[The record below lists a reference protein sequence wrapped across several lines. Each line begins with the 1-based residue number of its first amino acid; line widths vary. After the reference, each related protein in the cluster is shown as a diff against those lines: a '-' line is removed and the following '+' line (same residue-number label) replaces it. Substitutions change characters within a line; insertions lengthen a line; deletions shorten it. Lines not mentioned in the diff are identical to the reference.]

1 MRFAHPLWLLGTA
14 LSVVVALMLIAGA
27 FLLVRAVRRFGD
39 EARVMALVTD
49 RPAGRR
55 ALKGVLL
62 VIAVALGFVA
72 LAQPQYGRGTRLV
85 PATNLDV
92 VVALDYSKSMY
103 ARDVTPSRTERAK
116 AEVARLI
123 SELPGARFGAVA
135 FAGEPV
141 SFPLTSDGGA
151 IAQFFRQLTPQDMPI
166 GGTAIARALEQS
178 LDLFRRDPLSARHK
192 RVLVLVTD
200 GEDLEGD
207 PVAIAGEASKERVTI
222 HVVQIGGRTP
232 EPIPDVSE
240 NGNVTG
246 WRKDSSGQPLTTS
259 LSAEGEEQ
267 LTKIA
272 QSTGGN
278 AIRSERG
285 STGISEIAASMK
297 KMMTEELSERVE
309 TVYADVYLYPTAL
322 AVLLLLIEAFVPEAR
337 KRRVSAGRVPS
348 KATALASA
356 ALSALV
362 LIAGCQN
369 GKPFQRHSPVVDEA
383 IQALR
388 DGGDPT
394 TSAELLETYLST
406 GKCEKGEMGA
416 PESVRTKPNASFDL
430 GLALFRIASRFGGK
444 FGDEQKAPT
453 PGQPDQSDKLG
464 EEIDCAL
471 RVVRVVANESS
482 TPVELRAHAEY
493 LSGNLEFL
501 RGQYQDA
508 VTAYDA
514 AIKLSPGSSTD
525 KDSVGSRAAW
535 NRAIALRRIEE
546 EEKKKKKPDSGTPPD
561 KHPDGGPEQ
570 DGGNKDQPKQS
581 PDAGAP
587 KDDKNQDKDKD
598 KDKKDEDKKD
608 KNEEKKDQQNNQKDA
623 KNQKKDEGQQGS
635 DSKNQ
640 GDRTAQQNKPP
651 PPSLSQDERMLD
663 NLEQAQTVQQEN
675 AKRNAKR
682 ARILGMEDK

>member
-1 MRFAHPLWLLGTA
+1 MRFAHPLWLLGTG
-14 LSVVVALMLIAGA
+14 LSVVVALMLVAGA
-27 FLLVRAVRRFGD
+27 FLLIRSVRRFGD
-39 EARVMALVTD
+39 ENRVTSLMTD

-103 ARDVTPSRTERAK
+103 ARDVAPSRTERAK

-123 SELPGARFGAVA
+123 AELPGARFGAVA
-135 FAGEPV
+135 FAGEPI
-141 SFPLTSDGGA
+141 SFPLTTDGGA
-151 IAQFFRQLTPQDMPI
+151 IAQFFRQLTPMDMPI
-166 GGTAIARALEQS
+166 GGTAIARALEAS

-207 PVAIAGEASKERVTI
+207 PVAIANDASKERVTV

-232 EPIPDVSE
+232 EPIPEVTD

-297 KMMTEELSERVE
+297 TMMTEELSERVE

-322 AVLLLLIEAFVPEAR
+322 AVFLLLVEALVPEAR
-337 KRRVSAGRVPS
+337 RKKARARGRS
-348 KATALASA
+348 SATAIASA
-356 ALSALV
+356 AVSIFLV
-362 LIAGCQN
+362 TAGCQG
-369 GKPFQRHSPVVDEA
+369 GKPFQRHSPVVDDA
-383 IQALR
+383 IHALA
-388 DGGDPT
+388 DGGDPGT
-394 TSAELLETYLST
+394 AAELLETYLST
-406 GKCEKGEMGA
+406 GKCEKGELGA
-416 PESVRTKPNASFDL
+416 PESVHAKPSASFDL

-444 FGDEQKAPT
+444 FGDDKAPA

-464 EEIDCAL
+464 EEVDCAL
-471 RVVRVVANESS
+471 RVVRVVANDGSV
-482 TPVELRAHAEY
+482 PVELKAHAEY

-501 RGQYQDA
+501 RGQYRDA

-514 AIKLSPGSSTD
+514 ALKLSPGNAD
-525 KDSVGSRAAW
+525 KESVGSRASW

-546 EEKKKKKPDSGTPPD
+546 EEKKKKPDSGTPPN
-561 KHPDGGPEQ
+561 KPDGGPEQ
-570 DGGNKDQPKQS
+570 QDGGSKDQPKQS
-581 PDAGAP
+581 PDGGAK
-587 KDDKNQDKDKD
+587 KDDKNQNDDQKNQDKN
-598 KDKKDEDKKD
+598 KDKKDDSQKDKKD
-608 KNEEKKDQQNNQKDA
+608 DSKDQKKDQQK
-623 KNQKKDEGQQGS
+623 QGP

-640 GDRTAQQNKPP
+640 NEGPQQQAKPP
-651 PPSLSQDERMLD
+651 PASLSQDERMLD
-663 NLEQAQTVQQEN
+663 TLEQAQTVQQEN
-675 AKRNAKR
+675 AKRNAKK

>member
-1 MRFAHPLWLLGTA
+1 VRFAHPLWLFGTA
-14 LSVVVALMLIAGA
+14 LAVVVALMLVAGA
-27 FLLVRAVRRFGD
+27 FLLVRSVRRFGD
-39 EARVMALVTD
+39 EDRVTSLMTD
-49 RPAGRR
+49 RPSGRR

-103 ARDVTPSRTERAK
+103 ARDVAPSRTERAK

-135 FAGEPV
+135 FAGEPI

-151 IAQFFRQLTPQDMPI
+151 IAQFFRQLTPMDMPV
-166 GGTAIARALEQS
+166 GGTAIARALEAS

-207 PVAIAGEASKERVTI
+207 PVAIANDASKEHVMV

-232 EPIPDVSE
+232 EPIPDVTD

-246 WRKDSSGQPLTTS
+246 WRRDSSGQPLTTS

-267 LTKIA
+267 LTRIA
-272 QSTGGN
+272 QATGGN

-322 AVLLLLIEAFVPEAR
+322 AVLLLLVESFVPEA
-337 KRRVSAGRVPS
+337 KRRKAGARS
-348 KATALASA
+348 RSTTALASA
-356 ALSALV
+356 AISILV
-362 LIAGCQN
+362 LVLGCQG
-369 GKPFQRHSPVVDEA
+369 GKPFQRHSPVVDDA
-383 IQALR
+383 VQALK
-388 DGGDPT
+388 DGGDPGT
-394 TSAELLETYLST
+394 AAELLQTYLST
-406 GKCEKGEMGA
+406 GKCEKGEIGV
-416 PESVRTKPNASFDL
+416 PESVRTKPNAGFDL

-444 FGDEQKAPT
+444 FGDDQKVPT
-453 PGQPDQSDKLG
+453 PNQPDQSDRLG
-464 EEIDCAL
+464 EEVDCAL

-482 TPVELRAHAEY
+482 VPVELKAHAEY

-514 AIKLSPGSSTD
+514 ALKLSPGSATD
-525 KDSVGSRAAW
+525 KESVGSRASW
-535 NRAIALRRIEE
+535 NRAIALRRLEA
-546 EEKKKKKPDSGTPPD
+546 EEKKKKADSGAPQ
-561 KHPDGGPEQ
+561 KQDGGAEQ
-570 DGGNKDQPKQS
+570 DGGNKDQPEQS
-581 PDAGAP
+581 PDGGA
-587 KDDKNQDKDKD
+587 KNDDKKQDDDKKNQDKDDDKKGDSKD
-598 KDKKDEDKKD
+598 DKKDSKD
-608 KNEEKKDQQNNQKDA
+608 QKKDQ
-623 KNQKKDEGQQGS
+623 GQQGA
-635 DSKNQ
+635 DSSQ
-640 GDRTAQQNKPP
+640 GPQQPAKPP
-651 PPSLSQDERMLD
+651 PASLSQDDRMLD
-663 NLEQAQTVQQEN
+663 ALEQAQTVQQES
-675 AKRNAKR
+675 AKRNAKKG
-682 ARILGMEDK
+682 RINLGMEDK

>member
-14 LSVVVALMLIAGA
+14 LAVVVALMLVAGA
-27 FLLVRAVRRFGD
+27 FLLVRSVRRFGD
-39 EARVMALVTD
+39 ESRVASLMTD

-103 ARDVTPSRTERAK
+103 ARDVAPSRTERAK

-135 FAGEPV
+135 FAGEPI
-141 SFPLTSDGGA
+141 SFPLTTDGGA
-151 IAQFFRQLTPQDMPI
+151 IAQFFRQLTPMDMPI
-166 GGTAIARALEQS
+166 GGTAIARALEAS

-207 PVAIAGEASKERVTI
+207 PVAIAANASKERVTV

-232 EPIPDVSE
+232 EPIPDVSD

-267 LTKIA
+267 LTKVA
-272 QSTGGN
+272 QTTGGN

-285 STGISEIAASMK
+285 STGIAEIATSMK

-322 AVLLLLIEAFVPEAR
+322 ALLLLVVESFVPEAR
-337 KRRVSAGRVPS
+337 RRKTGTRARSS
-348 KATALASA
+348 ATALASVA
-356 ALSALV
+356 VSMLV
-362 LIAGCQN
+362 LVAGCQG
-369 GKPFQRHSPVVDEA
+369 GKPFQRHSPVVDDA
-383 IQALR
+383 IHALA
-388 DGGDPT
+388 DGGDPGT
-394 TSAELLETYLST
+394 AAELLETYLST

-430 GLALFRIASRFGGK
+430 GLALFRIAARFGGK
-444 FGDEQKAPT
+444 FGDDQKAPT
-453 PGQPDQSDKLG
+453 PGQAEQSDKLG
-464 EEIDCAL
+464 EEVDCAL
-471 RVVRVVANESS
+471 RVVRVVANESAV
-482 TPVELRAHAEY
+482 PVELRAHAEY

-514 AIKLSPGSSTD
+514 ALKLSPGNAND
-525 KDSVGSRAAW
+525 KESVGSRASW

-546 EEKKKKKPDSGTPPD
+546 EEKKKKPDSGAPPD
-561 KHPDGGPEQ
+561 KQDGGAEQ
-570 DGGNKDQPKQS
+570 DAGNKDQPKQS
-581 PDAGAP
+581 PDGGAK
-587 KDDKNQDKDKD
+587 KDDKNQSDDKKDQD
-598 KDKKDEDKKD
+598 KDKKDDPKDDKKD
-608 KNEEKKDQQNNQKDA
+608 SKDQKKDQEKQSA
-623 KNQKKDEGQQGS
+623 

-640 GDRTAQQNKPP
+640 NESPQQQAKPP
-651 PPSLSQDERMLD
+651 PASLSQDERMLD
-663 NLEQAQTVQQEN
+663 ALEQAQTVQQES
-675 AKRNAKR
+675 AKRNARK

>member
-1 MRFAHPLWLLGTA
+1 MRFAHPFWLFGTA
-14 LSVVVALMLIAGA
+14 LSVVVALMLVAGA
-27 FLLVRAVRRFGD
+27 FLLIRSVRRFGD
-39 EARVMALVTD
+39 EDRITALMTD

-135 FAGEPV
+135 FAGEPIA
-141 SFPLTSDGGA
+141 FPLTSDGGA
-151 IAQFFRQLTPQDMPI
+151 IGQFFRQLTPMDMPV
-166 GGTAIARALEQS
+166 GGTAIARALEAS

-207 PVAIAGEASKERVTI
+207 PVAIANDASKEHVTV

-232 EPIPDVSE
+232 EPIPDVSD

-246 WRKDSSGQPLTTS
+246 WRKDSSGQPLTTA

-272 QSTGGN
+272 QATGGN

-322 AVLLLLIEAFVPEAR
+322 AVLLLLVESFVPEAR
-337 KRRVSAGRVPS
+337 RRKPRGSTRS
-348 KATALASA
+348 NATALASA
-356 ALSALV
+356 AALLLALV
-362 LIAGCQN
+362 AGCQG
-369 GKPFQRHSPVVDEA
+369 GKPFQRHSPVVDDA
-383 IQALR
+383 VQALA
-388 DGGDPT
+388 DGGDPGT
-394 TSAELLETYLST
+394 AAELLQTYLST

-416 PESVRTKPNASFDL
+416 PESVRAKPSASFDL

-444 FGDEQKAPT
+444 FGDDPKAPN

-464 EEIDCAL
+464 EEVDCAL

-482 TPVELRAHAEY
+482 VPVELRAHAEY

-501 RGQYQDA
+501 RGEYQDA

-514 AIKLSPGSSTD
+514 ALKLSPGSAND
-525 KDSVGSRAAW
+525 KESVGSRASW

-546 EEKKKKKPDSGTPPD
+546 EENKKKPDSGTPPNKQDGGSERDGGD
-561 KHPDGGPEQ
+561 KDQPRQSPDGGAK
-570 DGGNKDQPKQS
+570 N
-581 PDAGAP
+581 
-587 KDDKNQDKDKD
+587 DDKKQDEDQKSQDKDKKND
-598 KDKKDEDKKD
+598 SQDDEKDPKDQ
-608 KNEEKKDQQNNQKDA
+608 KKDQGQKRA
-623 KNQKKDEGQQGS
+623 
-635 DSKNQ
+635 DSKDQNESP
-640 GDRTAQQNKPP
+640 QQQAKPP
-651 PPSLSQDERMLD
+651 PASLSQDERMLD
-663 NLEQAQTVQQEN
+663 ALEQAQTVQQED
-675 AKRNAKR
+675 AKRNARK